1 MIGWVDVEARA
12 PTLVQRLLPGL
23 TTLRHYRRGWLRGD
37 VLAGI
42 TVAAY
47 LVPQVMAYAGIAG
60 LPPEVGLWAIM
71 APLAVYAFAGSS
83 KQLSVGPESTTALLT
98 ATAVA
103 PLALGDSGRYAAL
116 AAALALLV
124 ALFCLLAWAL
134 RVGFIADLLSWPV
147 LIGYM
152 AGVAV
157 IMIVSQL
164 EKLTGIPVDGDTL
177 IAEVRSFLTHLSDVH
192 GPTLAVGLG
201 VLVFLLLVQHFWP
214 KAPGPLLA
222 VLLATAVVALFGL
235 GADGVALVG
244 TIPGGLP
251 QLARPDVGWPDLQAL
266 FLPALGVMIVGYTD
280 NVLTGRAFAAK
291 SDYDIDAN
299 QELLALGASNL
310 GAGFFQGFPVSSSGS
325 RTAIGHTVG
334 SRTQLYSLVAL
345 ASVVVVLLFLRPVLA
360 QFPQA
365 ALGGIVVYAA
375 TRLVDV
381 PAFRRLRSFRRSEYL
396 LALGA
401 LAGVLLLDILYGV
414 LIAVGLSVLDLLRRV
429 ARPHDAVQGRVPGL
443 AGMHDIDDFPQ
454 AQTIPGL
461 VVYRYDS
468 PLFFANAEDFKRR
481 ALDAVDQQPWP
492 VRWFVL
498 NAEANVEVD
507 VTAVDALIDLRTHL
521 AERGIV
527 FAMARVKQDLLVLLD
542 RGGLVQQVGS
552 DLIFPTL
559 PTAVAGYEAWAR
571 DHPVGS

>member
-23 TTLRHYRRGWLRGD
+23 TTLRQYHRGWLRGD

-71 APLAVYAFAGSS
+71 APLAVYAFVGSS
-83 KQLSVGPESTTALLT
+83 KQLSVGPESTTALMT

-157 IMIVSQL
+157 IMIISQL
-164 EKLTGIPVDGDTL
+164 EKLTGIPVDGETL
-177 IAEVRSFLTHLSDVH
+177 IAEVRSFLTHLADLH
-192 GPTLAVGLG
+192 WPTLAVGLG

-235 GADGVALVG
+235 GADGVAVVG

-251 QLARPDVGWPDLQAL
+251 QLARPDVGWSDLQAL

-299 QELLALGASNL
+299 QELLALSASNL

-429 ARPHDAVQGRVPGL
+429 ARPHDAVQGLVPGL
-443 AGMHDIDDFPQ
+443 AGMHDVDDFPQ

-492 VRWFVL
+492 ARWFVL

-507 VTAVDALIDLRTHL
+507 LTAVDALIDLRTQL

-559 PTAVAGYEAWAR
+559 PTAVAGYQAWAK

>member
-60 LPPEVGLWAIM
+60 LSPEVGLWAIM
-71 APLAVYAFAGSS
+71 APLAVYAFVGSS

-157 IMIVSQL
+157 IMIISQL

-177 IAEVRSFLTHLSDVH
+177 IAEVRAFLTHLSDVH
-192 GPTLAVGLG
+192 WPTLAVGLG

-222 VLLATAVVALFGL
+222 VLLATAVVALFDL
-235 GADGVALVG
+235 GADGVAVVG

-251 QLARPDVGWPDLQAL
+251 QLARPDVGWSDLQAL

-299 QELLALGASNL
+299 QELLALGASNI

-429 ARPHDAVQGRVPGL
+429 ARPHDAVQGLVPGL